1 MPLDT
6 SIPLQVQAPQ
16 FAQPVSAADREYNAL
31 RAQAL
36 QQEMMRNQL
45 IMQNTMEDRARAEQS
60 RRAAA
65 AQAAAERRRQQE
77 FMATIRS
84 GYDPGKTAVMGP
96 GTVQA
101 SVPASYDPNR
111 VLNALYAKGDP
122 TMLKSFSDMQEQ
134 IAKQQK
140 AEAEVPGVRAES
152 TEKQTKAE
160 VAKLDAA
167 VSRYIPAVR
176 GVSTP
181 DDAMRLTDMLYDD
194 PTLGPLL
201 SGVAPREQARAQAA
215 QEFAADP
222 VGFMRRHLLTGKEL
236 YDATTAAKAPMKY
249 SVQDTAQGIM
259 RVPEA
264 GTGPAIPLT
273 GPSGE
278 PLMPVDRRSVTN
290 IDMKGEGA
298 FAGELGKL
306 EAADVMK
313 NRAAAE
319 DARSVVDTINT
330 GRSLLDKGII
340 SGFGADF
347 KLGFAKA
354 LKEAGVTGLDGKIA
368 NTETYASN
376 MAQNVGKLIKQFGA
390 GTGLSNADRE
400 YAEKMAGGSIAL
412 SEESMRRILDISER
426 AARNSIAA
434 HNKRVEGVQSKT
446 GLTVEMPPTTA
457 TVSGAGGTSVTTPDG
472 RVFSFPTPEA
482 AAQFKKAAGIP

>member
-45 IMQNTMEDRARAEQS
+45 IMQNTMEDRRLAAAQRAQ
-60 RRAAA
+60 AA
-65 AQAAAERRRQQE
+65 AQAAEERRRKAERLRIVQGGY
-77 FMATIRS
+77 RS
-84 GYDPGKTAVMGP
+84 AREAVMGP
-96 GTVQA
+96 GTIQG
-101 SVPASYDPNR
+101 STPAGYDFAG
-111 VLNALYAKGDP
+111 VTNALLQRGDVGAVED
-122 TMLKSFSDMQEQ
+122 LSKLQQQ
-134 IAKQQK
+134 IAGQQK

-152 TEKQTKAE
+152 RKKGAEAEKAE
-160 VAKLDAA
+160 FANAFDQLSVLAPYIDSGAMPARAA
-167 VSRYIPAVR
+167 VDAILRNPAA
-176 GVSTP
+176 GK
-181 DDAMRLTDMLYDD
+181 
-194 PTLGPLL
+194 LL
-201 SGVAPREQARAQAA
+201 SSTMTREEMYAFADKDPKGVARI
-215 QEFAADP
+215 
-222 VGFMRRHLLTGKEL
+222 L
-236 YDATTAAKAPMKY
+236 ATPPDKIYTALAEPTKY

-259 RVPEA
+259 RVPET

-354 LKEAGVTGLDGKIA
+354 LKEAGITGFDGKIA

-400 YAEKMAGGSIAL
+400 YAEKMAGGSISL
-412 SEESMRRILDISER
+412 NEESMRRILDISER

-434 HNKRVEGVQSKT
+434 HNKRVEGVPSKT
-446 GLTVEMPPTTA
+446 GLTVEMPPATTA
-457 TVSGAGGTSVTTPDG
+457 ASSANGTSVTTPDG